1 MRNAVPLGLLA
12 ILCMTVPLVGIPALV
27 VFAVVRLNAG
37 RSNSVP
43 HKMRREADQ
52 WAQQPARWQPGDP
65 E

>member
-27 VFAVVRLNAG
+27 VFAIIRFNVG
-37 RSNSVP
+37 KSGVP